1 MIDLGMTGQSLKDQ
15 NGQTI
20 GSITEYSLDEE
31 LGIITMKI
39 NLNEHGKNYIKKV
52 KENIERL
59 KQNV

>member
-1 MIDLGMTGQSLKDQ
+1 MIDLGMAGQSLKDQ
-15 NGQTI
+15 NGQVI

-31 LGIITMKI
+31 SGVISMKI
-39 NLNEHGKNYIKKV
+39 TLNENGKNYIKKV

>member
-1 MIDLGMTGQSLKDQ
+1 MIDLGMVGQSLKDQ
-15 NGQTI
+15 NGQEI

-31 LGIITMKI
+31 SGVITMKI
-39 NLNEHGKNYIKKV
+39 TLNENGKNYIKKV